1 MKVFG
6 IGAAALAILSIV
18 QTTSAQTA
26 AGNAAACD
34 PNTCKLPSC
43 NCPLKSPPGGLLP
56 QDVPQFVT
64 ITFDDSI
71 QPELLATARDLLNV
85 KQVLT

>member
-26 AGNAAACD
+26 ASNAAACD

-43 NCPLKSPPGGLLP
+43 NCPSKSPPGGLLP

-85 KQVLT
+85 K